1 MEIFNNLTEKE
12 QRVVVANVR
21 QQLHDLDLSHKYELL
36 TRFFTTHH
44 DSWKAS
50 ILDDMMDNAE
60 CERKFN
66 QVFVIYVI
74 ENVGIDEL
82 FSDDEGCSALEP
94 SDEWLKEKILQQA
107 EAFFDEHGFNVER
120 WEEDGVCVGLEVEG
134 YTDGDVDMI
143 HYVDGRHVDMADED
157 WWKIDVQVWYENF
170 SVDEEIDIHRQDERY
185 RNAFTC
191 RQSVKD
197 FESWEQRL
205 KELAEAV

>member
-1 MEIFNNLTEKE
+1 MKIYDKLSDKDKH
-12 QRVVVANVR
+12 VVMANVK
-21 QQLHDLDLSHKYELL
+21 QQLYDLDFADKCELL
-36 TRFFTTHH
+36 NTFFTHSYRGWES
-44 DSWKAS
+44 D
-50 ILDDMMDNAE
+50 IMDDMMNNAE
-60 CERKFN
+60 CCRAFN
-66 QVFVIYVI
+66 RIFVDYVV
-74 ENVGIDEL
+74 ENVRIDEL
-82 FSDDEGCSALEP
+82 FTDDSGSSFLEAA
-94 SDEWLKEKILQQA
+94 DEWLKEKILQQA

-185 RNAFTC
+185 RNTFTC